1 MATYKDPYNLTFN
14 PYVQQRPVEAMMKVG
29 VYKQQRYDEGVQK
42 IQESIDNIAGLDVVR
57 PEDKQYLQSKLNQLG
72 SQLSM
77 VAGGDFS
84 NFQLVNSVNG
94 MTNQIVK
101 DPTIMNAVSNSTKYR
116 KDLETIENHRKEGK
130 WADSNQTAFN
140 KDVNA
145 WFQGGLDASYSANTS
160 PYVNTTKEAT
170 DIVKAMA
177 KDYTTEEVVF
187 DYNEAG
193 QIVGVRDALTRKKI
207 EGITPQKIQTA
218 LKAGLSPQ
226 AWRQL
231 SIDGQYKYSNVSPNA
246 FVNDVNL
253 SYQERFAEIT
263 SKREMYENMLPSV
276 TVAEQTRLGNL
287 IKELDVQATDLKSE
301 YNRIS
306 SGFASGDLESAK
318 AQFYTMNWLD
328 ATSNAMSS
336 KGEELTYHT
345 NPYKEQQNFNRR
357 MEQDAWF
364 AQKSLNVSEARLL
377 FDINKFNAEEARK
390 DKEEQDKKRKQQG
403 QTYLLTDDEFGTST
417 SKLLNEQKE
426 NINLATKNV
435 ARQYNTLK
443 NTFGLD
449 DDNIKTALKNP
460 NAIQDNIL
468 RNVII
473 NYSKALDE
481 EKKLIERQAALES
494 MATEIANLY
503 DEKYIPQS
511 MIYGT
516 DGAGGTLYHSLGR
529 GDSDLNIANI
539 AARLDMFDK
548 NYKITRSIPAA
559 NFNLSLGP
567 AYTTGIPDVYFDN
580 ARAEEE
586 LPNAKDKNGRRL
598 FSDDDIK
605 LYKVYSGQITP
616 EESGLFSTISMG
628 KLTTNGYNIFMD
640 AVDQYRKNTKGAR
653 EKRDEFIAE
662 QLKKEQMLTGATS
675 FSIDKEE
682 FTTLQSDLSDLAI
695 IAQQAD
701 GETLDTGV
709 KAETLRDLSQ
719 ETIKSATYYTN
730 GQGTQ
735 GLVVNGKQIPL
746 SEEVYNDLRVASS
759 FEDLVSPSM
768 AFYRNE
774 ILPQLVTTLPKL
786 IKDNNGNTVAQN
798 RGYYTT
804 ASDSEYNTTPE
815 NASYKTYDFP
825 NVKLYKIAANV
836 VTMDEPEKAA
846 TVTLQMLVTDPLI
859 GEERRLYIETA
870 IEKIQD
876 AFNMELKQI
885 YSRLYQKEILDGQM
899 PATPSPEYMKALND
913 AATKVKTD

>member
-1 MATYKDPYNLTFN
+1 MASYKDIIPKFN
-14 PYVQQRPVEAMMKVG
+14 PYIQQRPVEAMMKVG

-57 PEDKQYLQSKLNQLG
+57 DVDKQYLQSKLNQLG
-72 SQLSM
+72 GQLSM

-94 MTNQIVK
+94 MTNQIAK
-101 DPTIMNAVSNSTKYR
+101 DPNVLNAVSNAAKYR
-116 KDLETIENHRKEGK
+116 KDLETVAKLQQEGK
-130 WADSNQTAFN
+130 WADSNQLAFN
-140 KDVNA
+140 KDANT

-160 PYVNTTKEAT
+160 PYVDTTKEAT

-177 KDYTTEEVVF
+177 KDYTTEDVVF

-193 QIVGVRDALTRKKI
+193 QIVGVRDALTRTKI

-218 LKAGLSPQ
+218 LKTGLSPQ

-231 SIDGQYKYSNVSPNA
+231 SIDGQYKYSSVSPNA
-246 FVNDVNL
+246 FVNDLNS

-263 SKREMYENMLPSV
+263 SRRDMLESMLPNV

-287 IKELDVQATDLKSE
+287 IKELDIQATDLKSE

-306 SGFASGDLESAK
+306 SGFASGDVEGAK
-318 AQFYTMNWLD
+318 AQYYTMNWLD

-336 KGEELTYHT
+336 KGESLTYHT
-345 NPYKEQQNFNRR
+345 NPYKAQQNFNRR
-357 MEQDAWF
+357 MNQDAYF
-364 AQKSLNVSEARLL
+364 AQKRLDVSEARLL
-377 FDINKFNAEEARK
+377 FDINKYNAEEAKK
-390 DKEEQDKKRKQQG
+390 DKEEQDKKG

-426 NINLATKNV
+426 NIDLANKNV

-443 NTFGLD
+443 NTFGLND
-449 DDNIKTALKNP
+449 ATITTYLENP
-460 NAIQDNIL
+460 NATQDNIL
-468 RNVII
+468 RNVLIS
-473 NYSKALDE
+473 YSKALDE
-481 EKKLIERQAALES
+481 KKKLVERQAALES
-494 MATEIANLY
+494 MATEIANVY
-503 DEKYIPQS
+503 DKKYIPQS

-516 DGAGGTLYHSLGR
+516 DGAGETLYHSLG
-529 GDSDLNIANI
+529 SDLGVADM
-539 AARLDMFDK
+539 AALLDTFDK
-548 NYKITRSIPAA
+548 NYKITEFTPST
-559 NFNLSLGP
+559 S
-567 AYTTGIPDVYFDN
+567 TGASEAGSQGYVRVSFDN
-580 ARAEEE
+580 ALAEEE
-586 LPNAKDKNGRRL
+586 LLNATDENGKRV
-598 FSDDDIK
+598 FSDDDIQ

-616 EESGLFSTISMG
+616 EQSGLFSTISMDN
-628 KLTTNGYNIFMD
+628 LTTDGYNTFMD
-640 AVDQYRKNTKGAR
+640 AVDQYRKNTKDVR
-653 EKRDEFIAE
+653 QKRDEFIAE
-662 QLKKEQMLTGATS
+662 QLKKEQMLTGPTS
-675 FSIDKEE
+675 FGIDKKD

-695 IAQQAD
+695 IAEQAD
-701 GETLDTGV
+701 GETLDTGID
-709 KAETLRDLSQ
+709 AETLRNLSQ
-719 ETIKSATYYTN
+719 ATIKSATYYTN

-735 GLVVNGKQIPL
+735 GIVVNNERIPL
-746 SEEVYNDLRVASS
+746 SEEVYNQLRVASS

-774 ILPQLVTTLPKL
+774 ILPQLVTLPKL
-786 IKDNNGNTVAQN
+786 IQDNNGNTVAVD

-804 ASDSEYNTTPE
+804 ASDSDYHTTPE

-825 NVKLYKIAANV
+825 NVKLYNIAANV
-836 VTMDEPEKAA
+836 VTKDEPEKAA
-846 TVTLQMLVTDPLI
+846 TVTLQMLVTDPLM
-859 GEERRLYIETA
+859 GEPRRLYIETA

-885 YSRLYQKEILDGQM
+885 YSRLYQKEILDGLM

>member
-1 MATYKDPYNLTFN
+1 MASYKDIIPKFN
-14 PYVQQRPVEAMMKVG
+14 PYIQQRPVEAMMKVG

-57 PEDKQYLQSKLNQLG
+57 DVDKQYLQSKLNQLG
-72 SQLSM
+72 GQLSM

-94 MTNQIVK
+94 MTNQIAK
-101 DPTIMNAVSNSTKYR
+101 DPNVLNAVSNAAKYR
-116 KDLETIENHRKEGK
+116 KDLETVAKLQQEGK
-130 WADSNQTAFN
+130 WADSNQYAFN
-140 KDVNA
+140 KDANT

-160 PYVNTTKEAT
+160 PYVDTTEEAT

-177 KDYTTEEVVF
+177 KDYTTEDVVF

-193 QIVGVRDALTRKKI
+193 QIVGVRDALTRTKI

-218 LKAGLSPQ
+218 LKTGLSPQ

-231 SIDGQYKYSNVSPNA
+231 SIDGQYKYSSVSSNA
-246 FVNDVNL
+246 FVNDLNS

-263 SKREMYENMLPSV
+263 SRRDMLENMLPNV

-287 IKELDVQATDLKSE
+287 IKELDIQATDLKSE

-306 SGFASGDLESAK
+306 SGFASGDVEGAK
-318 AQFYTMNWLD
+318 AQYYTMNWLD

-336 KGEELTYHT
+336 KGESLTYHT
-345 NPYKEQQNFNRR
+345 NPYKAQQNFNRR
-357 MEQDAWF
+357 MNQDAYF
-364 AQKSLNVSEARLL
+364 AQKRLDVSEARLL
-377 FDINKFNAEEARK
+377 FDINKYNAEEAKK
-390 DKEEQDKKRKQQG
+390 DKEEQDQQG

-426 NINLATKNV
+426 NIDLANKNV

-443 NTFGLD
+443 NTFGLND
-449 DDNIKTALKNP
+449 ATITTYLENP
-460 NAIQDNIL
+460 NAAQDNIL
-468 RNVII
+468 RNVLIS
-473 NYSKALDE
+473 YSKAVDE
-481 EKKLIERQAALES
+481 RKKLVERQAALES
-494 MATEIANLY
+494 MATEIANVY

-511 MIYGT
+511 MIYGADST
-516 DGAGGTLYHSLGR
+516 GATLYHSLG
-529 GDSDLNIANI
+529 SDLGVADM
-539 AARLDMFDK
+539 AALLDNFDK
-548 NYKITRSIPAA
+548 NYKITESTPSTSIGASEA
-559 NFNLSLGP
+559 GSQG
-567 AYTTGIPDVYFDN
+567 YVRVSFDN
-580 ARAEEE
+580 ALAEEE
-586 LPNAKDKNGRRL
+586 LRNATDENGRRV
-598 FSDDDIK
+598 FSDDDIQ

-616 EESGLFSTISMG
+616 EQSGLFSTISMDN
-628 KLTTNGYNIFMD
+628 LTTDGYNTFMD
-640 AVDQYRKNTKGAR
+640 AVDQYRKNTKDVT

-675 FSIDKEE
+675 FGIDKKD

-695 IAQQAD
+695 IAEQAD
-701 GETLDTGV
+701 GETLDTGID
-709 KAETLRDLSQ
+709 AQTLRDLSQ
-719 ETIKSATYYTN
+719 ATIKSATYYTN

-735 GLVVNGKQIPL
+735 GLVVNNERIPL
-746 SEEVYNDLRVASS
+746 SEEVYNQLRVASQ

-774 ILPQLVTTLPKL
+774 ILPQLATLPKL
-786 IKDNNGNTVAQN
+786 IQDNNGNTVAQN
-798 RGYYTT
+798 RDYYTT

-825 NVKLYKIAANV
+825 NVKLYDIAANV

-846 TVTLQMLVTDPLI
+846 TVTLQMLVTDPLM
-859 GEERRLYIETA
+859 GEPRRLYIETA

-885 YSRLYQKEILDGQM
+885 YSRLYQKEILDGLM

>member
-29 VYKQQRYDEGVQK
+29 VYKQERYDQGLQK

-101 DPTIMNAVSNSTKYR
+101 DPTVTNAVSNTAKYR
-116 KDLETIENHRKEGK
+116 KDLETVAKLQQEGK
-130 WADSNQTAFN
+130 WGDSNQLAFN
-140 KDVNA
+140 KDANA

-160 PYVNTTKEAT
+160 PYVDTTKEAT
-170 DIVKAMA
+170 DIVKALA
-177 KDYTTEEVVF
+177 KDYTTEDVVF

-193 QIVGVRDALTRKKI
+193 QIVGVRDALTRTKI

-218 LKAGLSPQ
+218 LKTGLSPQ

-231 SIDGQYKYSNVSPNA
+231 SIDGQYKYSNVSSNA
-246 FVNDVNL
+246 FVNDLNS

-263 SKREMYENMLPSV
+263 SRRDMLENMLSNV

-287 IKELDVQATDLKSE
+287 IKELDTQATDLKSE

-306 SGFASGDLESAK
+306 SGFAGGDVEGAK
-318 AQFYTMNWLD
+318 AQYYTMNWLD

-336 KGEELTYHT
+336 KGESLTYHT
-345 NPYKEQQNFNRR
+345 NPYKTQQNFNRR
-357 MEQDAWF
+357 MNQDAYF
-364 AQKSLNVSEARLL
+364 SQKRLDLSEARLL
-377 FDINKFNAEEARK
+377 FDINKYNAEEAKK

-426 NINLATKNV
+426 NIDLANKNV

-443 NTFGLD
+443 GTFGLD
-449 DDNIKTALKNP
+449 DDSIKAALKNP

-468 RNVII
+468 RNVLI
-473 NYSKALDE
+473 NYSKAEDE
-481 EKKLIERQAALES
+481 RKKLVERQGRLEL
-494 MATEIANLY
+494 MATEIANVY

-511 MIYGT
+511 MIYGA
-516 DGAGGTLYHSLGR
+516 DGAGGTLYHSLGA
-529 GDSDLNIANI
+529 GLGVADMTAL
-539 AARLDMFDK
+539 LDNFDK
-548 NYKITRSIPAA
+548 NYKITESIPSTSIGALEA
-559 NFNLSLGP
+559 GSQG
-567 AYTTGIPDVYFDN
+567 YVKVSFDN

-586 LPNAKDKNGRRL
+586 LRNATDENGRRV
-598 FSDDDIK
+598 FSNDDIQ

-616 EESGLFSTISMG
+616 EESGLWSTISMG
-628 KLTTNGYNIFMD
+628 ILNTDGYNTFMD
-640 AVDQYRKNTKGAR
+640 AVDQYRKNTKDVR
-653 EKRDEFIAE
+653 QKRDVFIAE
-662 QLKKEQMLTGATS
+662 QLKKEQMLTGPTS
-675 FSIDKEE
+675 FGIDKKD

-695 IAQQAD
+695 IAEQAN

-709 KAETLRDLSQ
+709 KANELRELSQ
-719 ETIKSATYYTN
+719 ATIKSATYYTN
-730 GQGTQ
+730 DQGTQ
-735 GLVVNGKQIPL
+735 GLVVNNKRIPL
-746 SEEVYNDLRVASS
+746 SEEVYNQLRVASQ

-774 ILPQLVTTLPKL
+774 ILPQLATLPKL
-786 IKDNNGNTVAQN
+786 IQDNNKKTVTVN

-804 ASDSEYNTTPE
+804 ASDSEYHTTPE

-825 NVKLYKIAANV
+825 NVNLYNIAANV

-846 TVTLQMLVTDPLI
+846 TVTLQMLVTDPLM
-859 GEERRLYIETA
+859 GEPRRLYIETA

-885 YSRLYQKEILDGQM
+885 YSRLYQKEILDGLM

>member
-1 MATYKDPYNLTFN
+1 MASYKDIIPKFN
-14 PYVQQRPVEAMMKVG
+14 PYIQQRPVEAMMKVG

-57 PEDKQYLQSKLNQLG
+57 DVDKQYLQSKLNQLG
-72 SQLSM
+72 GQLSM

-94 MTNQIVK
+94 MTNQIAK
-101 DPTIMNAVSNSTKYR
+101 DPNVLNAVSNAAKYR
-116 KDLETIENHRKEGK
+116 KDLETVAKLQQEGK
-130 WADSNQTAFN
+130 WADSNQYAFN
-140 KDVNA
+140 KDANT

-160 PYVNTTKEAT
+160 PYVDTTEEAT

-177 KDYTTEEVVF
+177 KDYTTEDVVF

-193 QIVGVRDALTRKKI
+193 QIVGVRDALTRTKI

-218 LKAGLSPQ
+218 LKTGLSPQ

-231 SIDGQYKYSNVSPNA
+231 SIDGQYKYSSVSSNA
-246 FVNDVNL
+246 FVNDLNS

-263 SKREMYENMLPSV
+263 SRRDMLENMLPNV

-287 IKELDVQATDLKSE
+287 IKELDIQATDLKSE

-306 SGFASGDLESAK
+306 SGFASGDVEGAK
-318 AQFYTMNWLD
+318 AQYYTMNWLD

-336 KGEELTYHT
+336 KGESLTYHT
-345 NPYKEQQNFNRR
+345 NPYKAQQNFNRR
-357 MEQDAWF
+357 MNQDAYF
-364 AQKSLNVSEARLL
+364 AQKRLDVSEARLL
-377 FDINKFNAEEARK
+377 FDINKYNAEEAKK
-390 DKEEQDKKRKQQG
+390 DKEEQDQQG

-426 NINLATKNV
+426 NIDLANKNV

-443 NTFGLD
+443 NTFGLND
-449 DDNIKTALKNP
+449 ATITTYLENP
-460 NAIQDNIL
+460 NAAQDNIL
-468 RNVII
+468 RNVLIS
-473 NYSKALDE
+473 YSKAVDE
-481 EKKLIERQAALES
+481 RKKLVERQAALES
-494 MATEIANLY
+494 MATEIANVY

-511 MIYGT
+511 MIYGADST
-516 DGAGGTLYHSLGR
+516 GATLYHSLG
-529 GDSDLNIANI
+529 SDLGVADM
-539 AARLDMFDK
+539 AALLDNFDK
-548 NYKITRSIPAA
+548 NYKITESTPSTSIGASEA
-559 NFNLSLGP
+559 GSQG
-567 AYTTGIPDVYFDN
+567 YVRVSFDN
-580 ARAEEE
+580 ALAEEE
-586 LPNAKDKNGRRL
+586 LRNATDENGRRV
-598 FSDDDIK
+598 FSDDDIQ

-616 EESGLFSTISMG
+616 EQSGLFSTISMDN
-628 KLTTNGYNIFMD
+628 LTTDGYNTFMD
-640 AVDQYRKNTKGAR
+640 AVDQYRKNTKDVT

-675 FSIDKEE
+675 FGIDKKD

-695 IAQQAD
+695 IAEQAD
-701 GETLDTGV
+701 GETLDTGID
-709 KAETLRDLSQ
+709 AQTLRDLSQ
-719 ETIKSATYYTN
+719 ATIKSATYYTN

-735 GLVVNGKQIPL
+735 GLVVNNERIPL
-746 SEEVYNDLRVASS
+746 SEEVYNQLRVASQ

-774 ILPQLVTTLPKL
+774 ILPQLATLPKL
-786 IKDNNGNTVAQN
+786 IQDNNGNTVAQN
-798 RGYYTT
+798 RDYYTT

-815 NASYKTYDFP
+815 NASYKTYDFS
-825 NVKLYKIAANV
+825 NVKLYDIAANV

-859 GEERRLYIETA
+859 GEARRLYIETA

-885 YSRLYQKEILDGQM
+885 YSRLYQKEILDGLM

>member
-1 MATYKDPYNLTFN
+1 MASYKDIIPKFN
-14 PYVQQRPVEAMMKVG
+14 PYIQQRPVEAMMKVG

-57 PEDKQYLQSKLNQLG
+57 DVDKQYLQSKLNQLG
-72 SQLSM
+72 GQLSM

-94 MTNQIVK
+94 MTNQIAK
-101 DPTIMNAVSNSTKYR
+101 DPNVLNAVSNAAKYR
-116 KDLETIENHRKEGK
+116 KDLETVAKLQQEGK
-130 WADSNQTAFN
+130 WADSNQYAFN
-140 KDVNA
+140 KDANA

-160 PYVNTTKEAT
+160 PYVDTTKEAT

-177 KDYTTEEVVF
+177 KDYTTEDVVF

-193 QIVGVRDALTRKKI
+193 QIVGVRDALTRTKI

-218 LKAGLSPQ
+218 LKTGLSPQ

-231 SIDGQYKYSNVSPNA
+231 SIDGQYKYSSVSPNA
-246 FVNDVNL
+246 FVNDVNS
-253 SYQERFAEIT
+253 SYQKRFAEIT

-276 TVAEQTRLGNL
+276 TVAEQTRLGNR

-306 SGFASGDLESAK
+306 SGFASGDVESAK
-318 AQFYTMNWLD
+318 SQFYTMNWLD

-336 KGEELTYHT
+336 KGESLTYHT
-345 NPYKEQQNFNRR
+345 NPYKAQQNFNRR
-357 MEQDAWF
+357 MKQDAYF
-364 AQKSLNVSEARLL
+364 AQKRQRVSEARLL
-377 FDINKFNAEEARK
+377 FDIDKFNAEEARK
-390 DKEEQDKKRKQQG
+390 DKEEQDKKRKQKG

-426 NINLATKNV
+426 KKNLATKNV
-435 ARQYNTLK
+435 ARQYNILK
-443 NTFGLD
+443 NTLGLED
-449 DDNIKTALKNP
+449 STIQTYLKNP
-460 NAIQDNIL
+460 NAVDDNIV

-473 NYSKALDE
+473 NYSKAVDE

-516 DGAGGTLYHSLGR
+516 NGAGETLYHSLG
-529 GDSDLNIANI
+529 SDLGVADM
-539 AARLDMFDK
+539 AALLDNFDK
-548 NYKITRSIPAA
+548 NYKITRFAPAM
-559 NFNLSLGP
+559 GP
-567 AYTTGIPDVYFDN
+567 FATGGITTVSFDN

-586 LPNAKDKNGRRL
+586 LRNATDENGRRV
-598 FSDDDIK
+598 FSDDDIQ

-616 EESGLFSTISMG
+616 EESGLFSTISMDN
-628 KLTTNGYNIFMD
+628 LTTDGYNTFMD
-640 AVDQYRKNTKGAR
+640 AVDQYRKNTKDVR

-675 FSIDKEE
+675 FAIDKKD
-682 FTTLQSDLSDLAI
+682 FTTLKADLQDLAI

-709 KAETLRDLSQ
+709 KAETLIDLGQ

-735 GLVVNGKQIPL
+735 GIVVNNERIPL
-746 SEEVYNDLRVASS
+746 SEELYDDLRVSSS

-774 ILPQLVTTLPKL
+774 ILPQLATLPKL
-786 IKDNNGNTVAQN
+786 IQDNNGNTVAVD

-804 ASDSEYNTTPE
+804 ASNSEYDTTPE

-825 NVKLYKIAANV
+825 NVKLYNIAANV

-846 TVTLQMLVTDPLI
+846 TVTLQMLVTDPLM
-859 GEERRLYIETA
+859 GEERRLHIETA

-876 AFNMELKQI
+876 AFNMDLKQI
-885 YSRLYQKEILDGQM
+885 YSRLYQKEILDGLM

-913 AATKVKTD
+913 AAIKVKTD

>member
-1 MATYKDPYNLTFN
+1 MASYKDIIPKFN
-14 PYVQQRPVEAMMKVG
+14 PYIQQRPVEAMMKVG

-57 PEDKQYLQSKLNQLG
+57 DVDKQYLESKLNQLG
-72 SQLSM
+72 GQLSM

-94 MTNQIVK
+94 MTNQIAK
-101 DPTIMNAVSNSTKYR
+101 DPNVINAVSNAAKYR
-116 KDLETIENHRKEGK
+116 KDLETVAKLQQEGK
-130 WADSNQTAFN
+130 WADSNQYAFN
-140 KDVNA
+140 KDANV

-160 PYVNTTKEAT
+160 PYVDTTKEAT
-170 DIVKAMA
+170 EIVKVMA
-177 KDYTTEEVVF
+177 KDYTTEDVVF
-187 DYNEAG
+187 DYDEAG
-193 QIVGVRDALTRKKI
+193 QIVGVRDALTRTKI

-218 LKAGLSPQ
+218 LKTGLSPQ

-231 SIDGQYKYSNVSPNA
+231 SIDGQYKYSSVSPNA
-246 FVNDVNL
+246 FVNDLNS

-263 SKREMYENMLPSV
+263 SRRDMFESMLPNV

-306 SGFASGDLESAK
+306 SGFASGDVENAK
-318 AQFYTMNWLD
+318 AQYYTMNWLD

-336 KGEELTYHT
+336 KGESLTYHT
-345 NPYKEQQNFNRR
+345 NPYKAQQNFNRR
-357 MEQDAWF
+357 MNQDAYF
-364 AQKSLNVSEARLL
+364 SQKRLDVSEARLL
-377 FDINKFNAEEARK
+377 FDINKYNAEEARK
-390 DKEEQDKKRKQQG
+390 DKEEQDKKREQQG

-417 SKLLNEQKE
+417 SKLLSEQKE

-435 ARQYNTLK
+435 ARQYNILTG
-443 NTFGLD
+443 TFGLD
-449 DDNIKTALKNP
+449 DASIKSALNNP

-468 RNVII
+468 KNVII
-473 NYSKALDE
+473 NYSKAEDE
-481 EKKLIERQAALES
+481 RKKLVERQARLES
-494 MATEIANLY
+494 MATEIANVY

-516 DGAGGTLYHSLGR
+516 DSTGANLYHSLG
-529 GDSDLNIANI
+529 DDLGVADM
-539 AARLDMFDK
+539 AALLDNFDK
-548 NYKITRSIPAA
+548 NYKITSYIP
-559 NFNLSLGP
+559 STGP
-567 AYTTGIPDVYFDN
+567 IYTSGGITTVSFDN

-586 LPNAKDKNGRRL
+586 LRNATDENGKRV
-598 FSDDDIK
+598 FSDDDIQ

-616 EESGLFSTISMG
+616 EESGLFSTISMDG
-628 KLTTNGYNIFMD
+628 VTTDGYNTFMD
-640 AVDQYRKNTKGAR
+640 AVYQYRKNTKDIR
-653 EKRDEFIAE
+653 EQRDEFIAE
-662 QLKKEQMLTGATS
+662 QLKKEQMLTGPTS
-675 FSIDKEE
+675 FAIDKKD

-695 IAQQAD
+695 IAEQAD
-701 GETLDTGV
+701 GETLDTGI
-709 KAETLRDLSQ
+709 KAETLRELSQ
-719 ETIKSATYYTN
+719 ATIKSATYYTN

-735 GLVVNGKQIPL
+735 GIVVNNKRIQL
-746 SEEVYNDLRVASS
+746 SEEVYNQLRVASS

-774 ILPQLVTTLPKL
+774 ILPQLATLPKL

-798 RGYYTT
+798 RGYYST
-804 ASDSEYNTTPE
+804 ASDSEYHTTPE

-825 NVKLYKIAANV
+825 NVKLYDIAANV

-885 YSRLYQKEILDGQM
+885 YSRLYQKEILDGLM

>member
-1 MATYKDPYNLTFN
+1 MASYKDIIPKFN
-14 PYVQQRPVEAMMKVG
+14 PYIQQEPVEAMMKVG

-57 PEDKQYLQSKLNQLG
+57 DVDKQYLQSKLNQLG

-101 DPTIMNAVSNSTKYR
+101 DPNVLNAVSNAAKYR
-116 KDLETIENHRKEGK
+116 KDLETVAKLQQEGK
-130 WADSNQTAFN
+130 WADSNQYAFN
-140 KDVNA
+140 KDANA

-177 KDYTTEEVVF
+177 KDYTTADVVF

-246 FVNDVNL
+246 FVNDVNS

-276 TVAEQTRLGNL
+276 TVAEQTRIGDR

-306 SGFASGDLESAK
+306 SGFASGDVENAK

-336 KGEELTYHT
+336 KGESLTYHT
-345 NPYKEQQNFNRR
+345 NPYKAQQNFNRR
-357 MEQDAWF
+357 MNQDAYF
-364 AQKSLNVSEARLL
+364 AQKRLDVSEARLL
-377 FDINKFNAEEARK
+377 FDINKFNAEQARK
-390 DKEEQDKKRKQQG
+390 DKEEQDKKRKEQG

-426 NINLATKNV
+426 NIDLANKNV
-435 ARQYNTLK
+435 ARQYNILK

-449 DDNIKTALKNP
+449 DANIKAALKNP

-468 RNVII
+468 KNVII
-473 NYSKALDE
+473 NYSKAEDE
-481 EKKLIERQAALES
+481 RKKLVERQARLES
-494 MATEIANLY
+494 MATEIANVY

-511 MIYGT
+511 MIYGEDST
-516 DGAGGTLYHSLGR
+516 GATLYHSLG
-529 GDSDLNIANI
+529 SDLGVADM
-539 AARLDMFDK
+539 AALLDNFDK
-548 NYKITRSIPAA
+548 NYKITRYYPSM
-559 NFNLSLGP
+559 GP
-567 AYTTGIPDVYFDN
+567 YATGGITDVSFDN

-586 LPNAKDKNGRRL
+586 LRNATDENGRRV
-598 FSDDDIK
+598 FSDDDIQ

-628 KLTTNGYNIFMD
+628 NLTTDEYNTFMD
-640 AVDQYRKNTKGAR
+640 AVDQYRKNTKDVR

-675 FSIDKEE
+675 FAIDKKD
-682 FTTLQSDLSDLAI
+682 FTALQSDLSDLAI
-695 IAQQAD
+695 IADQAD

-709 KAETLRDLSQ
+709 EADKLRELSQ
-719 ETIKSATYYTN
+719 ATIKSATYYTN

-735 GLVVNGKQIPL
+735 GIVVNGERIPL
-746 SEEVYNDLRVASS
+746 SEEVYNQLRVASS

-774 ILPQLVTTLPKL
+774 ILPQLATLPKL
-786 IKDNNGNTVAQN
+786 IQDNNGNTVAVD

-804 ASDSEYNTTPE
+804 ASDSEYHTTPE

-825 NVKLYKIAANV
+825 NVKLYDIAANV

-846 TVTLQMLVTDPLI
+846 TVTLQMLVTDPLM

-885 YSRLYQKEILDGQM
+885 YSRLYQKEILDGLM

>member
-1 MATYKDPYNLTFN
+1 MASYKDIIPKFN
-14 PYVQQRPVEAMMKVG
+14 PYIQQRPVEAMMKVG

-57 PEDKQYLQSKLNQLG
+57 DVDKQYLQSKLNQLG
-72 SQLSM
+72 GQLSM

-94 MTNQIVK
+94 MTNQIAK
-101 DPTIMNAVSNSTKYR
+101 DPNVINAVSNAAKYR
-116 KDLETIENHRKEGK
+116 KDLETVAKLQQEGK
-130 WADSNQTAFN
+130 WADSNQYAFN
-140 KDVNA
+140 KDANA

-160 PYVNTTKEAT
+160 PYVDTTKEAT

-177 KDYTTEEVVF
+177 KDYTTEDVVF

-193 QIVGVRDALTRKKI
+193 QIVGVRDALTRTKI

-218 LKAGLSPQ
+218 LKTGLSPQ

-231 SIDGQYKYSNVSPNA
+231 SIDGQYKYSSVSPNA
-246 FVNDVNL
+246 FVNDVNS

-263 SKREMYENMLPSV
+263 SKREMYENMLPNL

-306 SGFASGDLESAK
+306 SGFASGDVESAK

-336 KGEELTYHT
+336 KGESLTYHT
-345 NPYKEQQNFNRR
+345 NPYKTQQNFNRR
-357 MEQDAWF
+357 MNQDAYF
-364 AQKSLNVSEARLL
+364 AQKRLDVSEARLL
-377 FDINKFNAEEARK
+377 FDINKFNAEQARK

-426 NINLATKNV
+426 NIDLANKNV
-435 ARQYNTLK
+435 ARQYNILK

-449 DDNIKTALKNP
+449 DANIKAALKNP

-468 RNVII
+468 KNVII
-473 NYSKALDE
+473 SYSKAEDE
-481 EKKLIERQAALES
+481 RKKLVERQARLES
-494 MATEIANLY
+494 MATEIANVY

-516 DGAGGTLYHSLGR
+516 DGAGGTLYHSLG
-529 GDSDLNIANI
+529 SDLGVADM
-539 AARLDMFDK
+539 AALLDNFDK
-548 NYKITRSIPAA
+548 NYKITEFTPSTSIGASEA
-559 NFNLSLGP
+559 GSQG
-567 AYTTGIPDVYFDN
+567 YVRVSFDN

-586 LPNAKDKNGRRL
+586 LRNATDENGRRV
-598 FSDDDIK
+598 FSDDDIQ

-616 EESGLFSTISMG
+616 EQSGLFSTISMG
-628 KLTTNGYNIFMD
+628 NLTTDGYNTFMD
-640 AVDQYRKNTKGAR
+640 AVDQYRKNTKDVR

-675 FSIDKEE
+675 FAIDKKD
-682 FTTLQSDLSDLAI
+682 FTTLQNDLSDLAI
-695 IAQQAD
+695 IADQAD
-701 GETLDTGV
+701 GETLDTGID
-709 KAETLRDLSQ
+709 AETLRDLSQ
-719 ETIKSATYYTN
+719 ATIKSATYYTN

-735 GLVVNGKQIPL
+735 GIVVNGERIPL
-746 SEEVYNDLRVASS
+746 SEEVYNQLRVASS

-774 ILPQLVTTLPKL
+774 ILPQLATLPKL
-786 IKDNNGNTVAQN
+786 IQDNNGNTVAVD

-804 ASDSEYNTTPE
+804 ASDSEYHTTPE

-825 NVKLYKIAANV
+825 NVKLYDIAANV

-846 TVTLQMLVTDPLI
+846 TVTLQMLVTDPLM

-876 AFNMELKQI
+876 AFNIELKQI
-885 YSRLYQKEILDGQM
+885 YSRLYQKEIEGGLM

>member
-1 MATYKDPYNLTFN
+1 MASYKDIIPKFN
-14 PYVQQRPVEAMMKVG
+14 PYIQQRPVEAMMKVG

-57 PEDKQYLQSKLNQLG
+57 DVDKQYLQSKLNQLG
-72 SQLSM
+72 GQLSM

-94 MTNQIVK
+94 MTNQIAK
-101 DPTIMNAVSNSTKYR
+101 DPNVLNAVSNAAKYR
-116 KDLETIENHRKEGK
+116 KDLETVAKLQQEGK
-130 WADSNQTAFN
+130 WADSNQYAFN
-140 KDVNA
+140 KDANT

-160 PYVNTTKEAT
+160 PYVDTTEEAT

-177 KDYTTEEVVF
+177 KDYTTEDVVF

-193 QIVGVRDALTRKKI
+193 QIVGVRDALTRTKI

-218 LKAGLSPQ
+218 LKTGLSPQ

-231 SIDGQYKYSNVSPNA
+231 SIDGQYKYSSVSSNA
-246 FVNDVNL
+246 FVNDLNS

-263 SKREMYENMLPSV
+263 SRRDMLENMLPNV

-287 IKELDVQATDLKSE
+287 IKELDIQATDLKSE

-306 SGFASGDLESAK
+306 SGFASGDVEGAK
-318 AQFYTMNWLD
+318 AQYYTMNWLD

-336 KGEELTYHT
+336 KGESLTYHT
-345 NPYKEQQNFNRR
+345 NPYKAQQNFNRR
-357 MEQDAWF
+357 MNQDAYF
-364 AQKSLNVSEARLL
+364 AQKRLDVSEARLL
-377 FDINKFNAEEARK
+377 FDINKYNAEEAKK
-390 DKEEQDKKRKQQG
+390 DKEEQDQQG

-426 NINLATKNV
+426 NIDLANKNV

-443 NTFGLD
+443 NTFGLND
-449 DDNIKTALKNP
+449 ATITTYLENP
-460 NAIQDNIL
+460 NAAQDNIL
-468 RNVII
+468 RNVLIS
-473 NYSKALDE
+473 YSKAVDE
-481 EKKLIERQAALES
+481 RKKLVERQAALES
-494 MATEIANLY
+494 MATEIANVY

-511 MIYGT
+511 MIYGADST
-516 DGAGGTLYHSLGR
+516 GATLYHSLG
-529 GDSDLNIANI
+529 SDLGVADM
-539 AARLDMFDK
+539 AALLDNFDK
-548 NYKITRSIPAA
+548 NYKITESTPSTSIGASEA
-559 NFNLSLGP
+559 GSQG
-567 AYTTGIPDVYFDN
+567 YVRVSFDN
-580 ARAEEE
+580 ALAEEE
-586 LPNAKDKNGRRL
+586 LRNATDENGRRV
-598 FSDDDIK
+598 FSDDDIQ

-616 EESGLFSTISMG
+616 EQSGLFSTISMDN
-628 KLTTNGYNIFMD
+628 LTTDGYNTFMD
-640 AVDQYRKNTKGAR
+640 AVDQYRKNTKDVR

-675 FSIDKEE
+675 FGIDKKD

-695 IAQQAD
+695 IAEQAD
-701 GETLDTGV
+701 GETLDTGID
-709 KAETLRDLSQ
+709 AQTLRDLSQ
-719 ETIKSATYYTN
+719 ATIKSATYYTN

-735 GLVVNGKQIPL
+735 GLVVNNERIPL
-746 SEEVYNDLRVASS
+746 SEEVYNQLRVASQ

-774 ILPQLVTTLPKL
+774 ILPQLATLPKL
-786 IKDNNGNTVAQN
+786 IQDNNGNTVAQN
-798 RGYYTT
+798 RDYYTT

-825 NVKLYKIAANV
+825 NVKLYDIAANV

-846 TVTLQMLVTDPLI
+846 TVTLQMLVTDPLM
-859 GEERRLYIETA
+859 GEPRRLYIETA

-885 YSRLYQKEILDGQM
+885 YSRLYQKEILDGLM